1 MIIGIPKETWHD
13 EKRVALTPAGAYAL
27 TKRGHQVV
35 VQADAGLACSFTNEA
50 YVEAGATLA
59 FDREVVYGRADV
71 VVKVMP
77 LLKDEVKSMAPG
89 KTVLSFLHF
98 NGANSEMLQK
108 LIDLRC
114 TAIGYNLMDDEDGE
128 LPVLMTMSEIAGML
142 LPQIAGRYLET
153 PEGGRGALLGRIAG
167 IPASTVVII
176 GAGMVGR
183 TAARAFSDAGTEVL
197 AMDNDLSRLRQLEL
211 HTRRSVNTAI
221 ASHYNIERYV
231 KFADVLVG
239 AVMIRGQQSP
249 HVVREAQV
257 KQMRPGGVVIDVS
270 IDQGGCI
277 ETIRPTTHS
286 DPVYEKHGLLHYA
299 VPNIPALV
307 ARTAS
312 HALNNVLVSF
322 VQQIA
327 DQETAAFRENEIL
340 RRGIYIYEGKC
351 TQSEVAR
358 LFGWPSFQI
367 DELIRQ
373 R

>member
-13 EKRVALTPAGAYAL
+13 EKRVALTPAGAHAL
-27 TKRGHQVV
+27 IKRGHQVV
-35 VQADAGLACSFTNEA
+35 VQNDAGLGCSFTNEA

-59 FDREVVYGRADV
+59 FDPQVVYGRADI

-77 LLKDEVKSMAPG
+77 PSKDEAKLMAPG
-89 KTVLSFLHF
+89 KTLFSFLHF
-98 NGANSEMLQK
+98 HGANSEMLQK
-108 LIDLRC
+108 VIDLRC
-114 TAIGYNLMDDEDGE
+114 TAIGYNLMDDAHGD

-153 PEGGRGALLGRIAG
+153 PEGGRGVLLGRIAG
-167 IPASTVVII
+167 IPATNVVII

-183 TAARAFSDAGTEVL
+183 TAARAFADAGAEVL
-197 AMDNDLSRLRQLEL
+197 VMDNDLSSLRQIEL
-211 HTRRSVNTAI
+211 HTRRPVNTAI
-221 ASHYNIERYV
+221 ASQYNIERYV

-277 ETIRPTTHS
+277 ETSRPTTHS

-322 VQQIA
+322 VQQVA
-327 DQETAAFRENEIL
+327 DQQAEAFRENEIL
-340 RRGIYIYEGKC
+340 RHGIYIYEGQC

-358 LFGWPSFQI
+358 LFGWPFFHT
-367 DELIRQ
+367 DELIKVD
-373 R
+373 

>member
-27 TKRGHQVV
+27 TERGHQVIV
-35 VQADAGLACSFTNEA
+35 ENDAGLGGNFTNDA

-59 FDREVVYGRADV
+59 FDPRVVFGRSDI

-77 LLKDEVKSMAPG
+77 LSKEEVKFIAPG
-89 KTVLSFLHF
+89 KTLFSFLHF
-98 NGANSEMLQK
+98 SGANPEVMQK
-108 LIDLRC
+108 LIDQRC
-114 TAIGYNLMDDEDGE
+114 TTVGYNLMSDERDE

-142 LPQIAGRYLET
+142 LPQIAGRYLQT
-153 PEGGRGALLGRIAG
+153 SEGGRGALLGRIAG
-167 IPASTVVII
+167 IPASKVVII

-183 TAARAFSDAGTEVL
+183 TAARAFADADAEVL
-197 AMDNDLSRLRQLEL
+197 VMDNDLSRLREIEQ
-211 HTRRSVNTAI
+211 HTRKPVNTAI
-221 ASHYNIERYV
+221 ASQYNIERYV

-239 AVMIRGQQSP
+239 AVAIRGQQSP

-257 KQMRPGGVVIDVS
+257 KQMRSGGVIIDVS

-277 ETIRPTTHS
+277 ETSRPTTHS
-286 DPVYEKHGLLHYA
+286 DSVYEKHGLLHYA

-322 VQQIA
+322 VQEVA

-340 RRGIYIYEGKC
+340 RRGVYIYEGKC

-358 LFGWPSFQI
+358 LFGWPSSNI
-367 DELIRQ
+367 NELIKVG
-373 R
+373 